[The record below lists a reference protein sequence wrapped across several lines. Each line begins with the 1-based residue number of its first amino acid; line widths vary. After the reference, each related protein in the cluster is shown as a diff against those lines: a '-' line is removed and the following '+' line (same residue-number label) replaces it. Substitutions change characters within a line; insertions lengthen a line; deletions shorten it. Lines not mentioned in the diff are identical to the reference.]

1 MMHLSKRFAA
11 SAVGGFKTNG
21 PSIKDK
27 GPMSNEKDQS
37 KNNETSL
44 SQPTQAGRIKPC
56 TELIEQAMRCL
67 ENNDKQCVTRLIE
80 ELIKANCHDGRII
93 GKEITDEVRKLAR
106 ELWLVND
113 DGSRCEL
120 LRMLR
125 GLGVSKSWVA
135 KTLGMNM
142 KNWTSGSLG
151 TE

>member
-1 MMHLSKRFAA
+1 M
-11 SAVGGFKTNG
+11 GGFKING
-21 PSIKDK
+21 PPKMGKD
-27 GPMSNEKDQS
+27 PMTSKENLKSSNEA
-37 KNNETSL
+37 SL
-44 SQPTQAGRIKPC
+44 PQPTQAGRIETC
-56 TELIEQAMRCL
+56 TELIRQVTKCL
-67 ENNDKQCVTRLIE
+67 ENNDKECIIKTLE
-80 ELIKANCHDGRII
+80 ELIKANCHDGRRII
-93 GKEITDEVRKLAR
+93 GKEITDEVRKLTH